1 MDNNL
6 TMIVAA
12 VTCNVINQSGIT
24 HGKNTLNT
32 MKAEKVQRYALKL
45 ERAVRDSISDP
56 ETNVTIDAL
65 GDELDLLLTTE
76 EKAFNLL
83 RFCLED
89 MSNFKSPIITDLLKA
104 VKKLYKSYNVDEAA
118 YNFNLIISENKVT
131 VQMKR

>member
-32 MKAEKVQRYALKL
+32 MKL